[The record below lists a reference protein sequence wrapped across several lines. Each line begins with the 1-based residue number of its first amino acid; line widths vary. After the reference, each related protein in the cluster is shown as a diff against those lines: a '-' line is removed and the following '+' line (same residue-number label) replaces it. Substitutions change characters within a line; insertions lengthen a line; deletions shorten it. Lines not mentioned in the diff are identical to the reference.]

1 MVQRVEAEFGE
12 NTKRSAGRAT
22 EHRRFADLGFG
33 LPNSAVTI
41 ELKTIYQF
49 HSAKGAFH
57 VSEFQL
63 VRRQQIVR
71 EAEGYL
77 DLAMACGDHL
87 TLSIDARNRLAERA
101 LRVLKQLAPSAIY
114 KSHVAYLTGQALRL
128 MERYQDAIV
137 HLEKAA
143 ENDPDDMHI
152 WLALGWCYKR
162 TGRLDLA
169 IESLEK
175 AMEFDDEQAII
186 YYNLACYWSLAE
198 NCRWA
203 LDYLT
208 RALEIDSSF
217 RDMVADEKD
226 FNPIRDDPRFQELTS
241 VIV

>member
-1 MVQRVEAEFGE
+1 MENNHIHFVE
-12 NTKRSAGRAT
+12 
-22 EHRRFADLGFG
+22 
-33 LPNSAVTI
+33 
-41 ELKTIYQF
+41 
-49 HSAKGAFH
+49 GAFD

-63 VRRQQIVR
+63 VRRQQMVR

-77 DLAMACGDHL
+77 DLAMACGDQL
-87 TLSIDARNRLAERA
+87 TLSSEPRNRLAERA
-101 LRVLKQLAPSAIY
+101 LCVLEQLAPSAIY
-114 KSHVAYLTGQALRL
+114 KSHVAFLTGQALRV
-128 MERYQDAIV
+128 MERYQEAIG
-137 HLEKAA
+137 HLENAA
-143 ENDPDDMHI
+143 ENDGDSIHI

-186 YYNLACYWSLAE
+186 YYNLACYWSLAG

-208 RALEIDSSF
+208 RALEIDASF